1 MNEAIFSLHGRLT
14 RRDYALTI
22 AALGGGAS
30 LLNFAAITL
39 LLLQSW
45 PALGLDFIWL
55 GNALMFAACVLT
67 LWSMFYYLKMAA
79 KEFKQP
85 RPPKAS

>member
-1 MNEAIFSLHGRLT
+1 
-14 RRDYALTI
+14 
-22 AALGGGAS
+22 
-30 LLNFAAITL
+30 
-39 LLLQSW
+39 
-45 PALGLDFIWL
+45 DFIWL

-85 RPPKAS
+85 RPPEAG